1 MWPLPT
7 ATADLV
13 HILGENGTQ
22 CTSTACTLVGANV
35 SSIPLRPAQHITAS
49 LCPQLH
55 VETTNIRC
63 VSPWLQMFSLTQHQ
77 FFQLNPG
84 LGMSIQRGAVVCVRG
99 LTDVSTHAMSA
110 FWPVAIG
117 GALAVAGIAAAAYA
131 KISSSRHQHTGT
143 GS

>member
-1 MWPLPT
+1 M
-7 ATADLV
+7 
-13 HILGENGTQ
+13 
-22 CTSTACTLVGANV
+22 
-35 SSIPLRPAQHITAS
+35 S
-49 LCPQLH
+49 LETKKHFWAHGIDCQEVYE
-55 VETTNIRC
+55 VEGYES
-63 VSPWLQMFSLTQHQ
+63 VESLYKMFSLTQHQ

-84 LGMSIQRGAVVCVRG
+84 LGMSIKRGAVVCVRG

-131 KISSSRHQHTGT
+131 KISSSRHQHAGT

>member
-1 MWPLPT
+1 MHYAGMKPGCSRTSSCLPSHWSHR
-7 ATADLV
+7 V
-13 HILGENGTQ
+13 EHPHN
-22 CTSTACTLVGANV
+22 
-35 SSIPLRPAQHITAS
+35 HITAS
-49 LCPQLH
+49 RFVLPPCPF
-55 VETTNIRC
+55 EITNIRC
-63 VSPWLQMFSLTQHQ
+63 VSSLLQMFSLTQHQ

-84 LGMSIQRGAVVCVRG
+84 LGMSIKRGAVVCVRG

-131 KISSSRHQHTGT
+131 KISSSRHQHAGT